1 MLSLDQ
7 LFLLHHF
14 LILDPYN
21 HARVMRIVTLSGN
34 IIAAERMKADSE
46 DHVAASYGT
55 KMHQIVQE
63 HDIELVLSRFE
74 EEVRSKP

>member
-1 MLSLDQ
+1 
-7 LFLLHHF
+7 
-14 LILDPYN
+14 
-21 HARVMRIVTLSGN
+21 MRIVTLSGN